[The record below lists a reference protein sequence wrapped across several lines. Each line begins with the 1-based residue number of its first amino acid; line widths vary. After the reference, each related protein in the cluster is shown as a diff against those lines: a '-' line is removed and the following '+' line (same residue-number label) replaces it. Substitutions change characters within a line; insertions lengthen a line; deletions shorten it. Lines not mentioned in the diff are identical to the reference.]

1 MKYAFLIYGDEALDA
16 EISPEQWEE
25 IMEAHNAFGREAQER
40 GMMAGGQALQPTT
53 TATTLHVRPDKGQF
67 VTDGPFAETRE
78 QLGGFYILD
87 CADLDEALEMAK
99 KLPMTNGCVEIRP
112 VMTFD

>member
-1 MKYAFLIYGDEALDA
+1 MKYALLIYGDEALSA
-16 EISPEQWEE
+16 EITPEQWDK

-40 GMMAGGQALQPTT
+40 GMMAGGEALQPTG
-53 TATTLHVRPDKGQF
+53 TATTVHFRPEKGQF

-78 QLGGFYILD
+78 QLGGFYLLD
-87 CADLDEALEMAK
+87 CDNLDEALEMAK
-99 KLPMTNGCVEIRP
+99 KLPMTDGCVEIRP